1 MNSDRSRYDS
11 NLQIILG
18 FARRLDLGG
27 RNEQVCR
34 LIVER
39 RLREARL
46 LCEQVLR
53 EDSASSD
60 DPAVSTLSTHDIQR
74 RNLLRLEH
82 MLKDLE

>member
-1 MNSDRSRYDS
+1 MNKDRSRSDS

-27 RNEQVCR
+27 KNEQVCR
-34 LIVER
+34 LIAER

-53 EDSASSD
+53 EDATPSGEPEI
-60 DPAVSTLSTHDIQR
+60 PALSKSELQR